1 LRITV
6 KITGRLYDVTS
17 ETPPVLD
24 LPPEATVDDALALLS
39 GAAGAGAGIPILPQ
53 ALLAVSGEH
62 LGTVVDHTPRTL
74 VEDDELLIFSP
85 VAGG

>member
-1 LRITV
+1 MRITV
-6 KITGRLYDVTS
+6 KITGRLYDATS
-17 ETPPVLD
+17 ESSPELD

-39 GAAGAGAGIPILPQ
+39 GAAGAGIPILPQ

-62 LGTVVDHTPRTL
+62 LGTVVDHAPRTL